1 MPQQL
6 DPFRDF
12 GILPRGTPPPP
23 ETVRSF
29 LSTGRIIGQ
38 YIASGLVA
46 AFGLGLATL
55 LALTMP
61 FPLNLL
67 ACVAALAGFGTFVHL
82 ATHNDYRWIELD
94 GNTLRAKHLYTG
106 RVIERSIADIEALA
120 TMVYQIQTTETAVIE
135 ALLGRVKGIEVRFR
149 DRRTPLRVLRADPAM
164 TNARELIEAIV
175 FRMGQTREID
185 AEVVDHAG
193 RPIVRYIHWKG
204 ERPTPQP
211 GKGLKVSLC
220 CMILLGLMF
229 GPILGIIGVLEH
241 RRLVLGSVPPQVVP
255 LESLIENGPG
265 TNPHVAL
272 TDFRF
277 GGHVIETANNVWS
290 SVWIAL
296 IPTGKPGQPLLEQRE
311 GPKGPNEIKAV
322 VRSGAIKNEG
332 ALRQFLLQRQI
343 TGLCS
348 DAPGLSGGTV
358 RTELLKANPG
368 ASLSSAWEIDD
379 LSNLPTE
386 AAVRGTLLGSTACYV
401 VVIAL
406 VIVVLTRRS

>member
-1 MPQQL
+1 MPQL
-6 DPFRDF
+6 TDPFRDF

-29 LSTGRIIGQ
+29 LSPGRIIGQ

-46 AFGLGLATL
+46 AVGLGLATL

-67 ACVAALAGFGTFVHL
+67 ACGAALAGFGTFVHL

-106 RVIERSIADIEALA
+106 RVIERPIADIEALA

-175 FRMGQTREID
+175 FRMALIGELA

-204 ERPTPQP
+204 ERPRPQP

-220 CMILLGLMF
+220 CVILMGLMF
-229 GPILGIIGVLEH
+229 GPILGMIGVLEH
-241 RRLVLGSVPPQVVP
+241 RRLVLSSVPAQVVP
-255 LESLIENGPG
+255 LQSLIENGPG

-277 GGHVIETANNVWS
+277 GGHVIETTNNVWS

-296 IPTGKPGQPLLEQRE
+296 IPTGKPGQPLPEQRE
-311 GPKGPNEIKAV
+311 EPNEIKAV
-322 VRSGAIKNEG
+322 VRSGAIKNEE
-332 ALRQFLLQRQI
+332 ALRQFLLQGQI
-343 TGLCS
+343 IGICS

-358 RTELLKANPG
+358 RTELMKVNAG
-368 ASLSSAWEIDD
+368 ASLSAAWEIDD
-379 LSNLPTE
+379 LSNPPTE
-386 AAVRGTLLGSTACYV
+386 AAVRGTLLGSTGCYV

-406 VIVVLTRRS
+406 VIVILTRRS